1 VPFAEA
7 DAAAAE
13 SGEPRPDSCRGLPMS
28 VSRLVRPP
36 GLQTDEGRSA
46 SRLELFFDL
55 AFVLVVAELAGAL
68 SKDLSG
74 HGAVK
79 FAGLYVVAWWTWAS
93 STLYANRFDTDDV
106 VFRILKLTGMLAV
119 LGMAA
124 SASDATG
131 KRVVQFVACYVLLRI
146 LLFVMYAR
154 AWRSVPEARPTINLY
169 LVGAGTGAALWSA
182 SLLTDGWLRYALWAV
197 GLAIEVLIPVTA
209 TFAPG
214 SVPLHLEH
222 LPERLGLFVILV
234 LGESVASVAQ
244 GVHDVSWTADSV
256 AVAVV
261 CFVLTAGLW
270 WSTFDFAGAAAKRL
284 LLGASDE
291 GRRIAEDAFFYG
303 HLPIT
308 LGLVA
313 TAVGIEHLI
322 LESSAAQAAYWT
334 RLVLCGGVAI
344 YLASVSLTNSALSG
358 RWRTGWWWLG
368 PAALLALAAAV
379 VTIPSVALVALLA
392 AIVVGVV
399 AFGIVQEGRGEI
411 ELEQL

>member
-1 VPFAEA
+1 MPFARA
-7 DAAAAE
+7 DPLAAE
-13 SGEPRPDSCRGLPMS
+13 GGEPLSACYGRAVIG
-28 VSRLVRPP
+28 SRLVRPP
-36 GLQTDEGRSA
+36 GLQTDETRSA

-74 HGAVK
+74 HGALK
-79 FAGLYVVAWWTWAS
+79 FAALYTVAWWSWAS

-131 KRVVQFVACYVLLRI
+131 KRVVQFVACYVLLRL

-154 AWRSVPEARPTINLY
+154 AWRSVPEARPTIRLY
-169 LVGAGTGAALWSA
+169 LLGAGVGGALWSA
-182 SLLTDGWLRYALWAV
+182 SLLTDGWLRYALWTV
-197 GLAIEVLIPVTA
+197 GLVVEVLVPITA

-234 LGESVASVAQ
+234 LGESVASVAH

-256 AVAVV
+256 VVAIV
-261 CFVLTAGLW
+261 CFALTAGLW

-284 LLGASDE
+284 LLGASDD

-322 LESSAAQAAYWT
+322 LESSAAQAAFWT
-334 RLVLCGGVAI
+334 RLMLCGGVAT
-344 YLASVSLTNSALSG
+344 YLASVGLTNSALSG
-358 RWRTGWWWLG
+358 RWRTGWWWLA
-368 PAALLALAAAV
+368 PAGLLALVDAV
-379 VTIPSVALVALLA
+379 VTIPSVAVVSLLA
-392 AIVVGVV
+392 AIVVAVV
-399 AFGIVQEGRGEI
+399 AFGIVQEGRGRI